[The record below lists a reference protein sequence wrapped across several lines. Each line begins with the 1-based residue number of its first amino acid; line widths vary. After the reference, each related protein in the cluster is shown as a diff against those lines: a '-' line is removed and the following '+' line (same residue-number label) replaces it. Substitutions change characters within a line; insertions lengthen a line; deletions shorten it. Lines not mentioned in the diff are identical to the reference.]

1 MAKRYPSGLY
11 RLIGAV
17 GTSRVVTRLHPHVYR
32 ATGGRWLV
40 GRNFGVLNVI
50 VTMTG
55 RTSGM
60 RREVPL
66 FAFVDGSRLVVIG
79 SNAGDDREPAWVGNL
94 RANPDA
100 SVQLGREVR
109 RVRAR
114 ETEGDERARLWALA
128 AHGYPGYELYR
139 QMTDREIPVV
149 VLEPVHGPVHDGARE
164 PVHEPAGEG

>member
-1 MAKRYPSGLY
+1 MAERFSSGMY

-17 GTSRVVTRLHPHVYR
+17 GTSRVITRLDPHVYR

-55 RTSGM
+55 R
-60 RREVPL
+60 
-66 FAFVDGSRLVVIG
+66 AFGKR
-79 SNAGDDREPAWVGNL
+79 
-94 RANPDA
+94 
-100 SVQLGREVR
+100 REVR

-114 ETEGDERARLWALA
+114 EAEGEVRDRLWALA

-139 QMTDREIPVV
+139 QMTDRPIPVV
-149 VLEPVHGPVHDGARE
+149 VLEPAHGAA
-164 PVHEPAGEG
+164 HEGAGEG